1 MATPAARP
9 NFQLYTAGSCT
20 LEVEVQPSALSQWS
34 ARPIVKELSFRLWL
48 HDEGEESEAEV
59 DRLEGEV
66 DGARRLIASGDRTAL
81 QVLAQYF
88 QQQTQQ
94 VLAIAA
100 LSRTRQATALPSPK
114 SLQIIE
120 PLGYLQLCDI
130 TTVIGQYEQTMRT
143 LPVALDAAPSVE
155 IAQESAREAAP
166 NPSNV
171 ISFDVRRQRRVST
184 DRRPTTRK
192 RRTGAWASSAAAALF
207 VVGLTTTLIS
217 RDPALQ
223 ESNVVSDTVIEG
235 PQEGF
240 ALEGGEAQTTTP
252 AESPESSISQEPTD
266 NLDPAISESADAN
279 ESTISRDA
287 QADTTRQPEIG
298 SRQPQT
304 TAAIPPSSPAPPS
317 SPVSPS
323 RSVDRVP
330 ATGSDTTT
338 TQLPETQPDDLASST
353 SNAEAEDLPQPSPPE
368 EVAPSPAASAEPST
382 SDTTEDSDFARRPA
396 AELPQVE
403 QEARVERAAS
413 EPFSP
418 PPTSQPPTPT
428 GGASSSRISIP
439 PADNSEAQPEVL
451 RRAAGRTALPS
462 SAIAT
467 NQVQTYFQ
475 QRWQTGERGPLA
487 YRLQLNSAGEVI
499 SFIGLDDASQAER
512 DRILPTDT
520 PPTFEPSSLPSS
532 APSNESLVLRVQ
544 LNQDGTV
551 EVTTY

>member
-1 MATPAARP
+1 M
-9 NFQLYTAGSCT
+9 
-20 LEVEVQPSALSQWS
+20 QPSALSQWS

-100 LSRTRQATALPSPK
+100 RSRTRQATALPSPK

-184 DRRPTTRK
+184 ARRPTTRK

-266 NLDPAISESADAN
+266 NLDPAISESAAAN
-279 ESTISRDA
+279 ARTISRGLSYLKPNPMIRQVA
-287 QADTTRQPEIG
+287 HQTLKLKIYRSPLPQKRLHRRLRLQQSLAPLTRQKTAT
-298 SRQPQT
+298 SR
-304 TAAIPPSSPAPPS
+304 
-317 SPVSPS
+317 VV
-323 RSVDRVP
+323 R
-330 ATGSDTTT
+330 
-338 TQLPETQPDDLASST
+338 LP
-353 SNAEAEDLPQPSPPE
+353 NC
-368 EVAPSPAASAEPST
+368 
-382 SDTTEDSDFARRPA
+382 
-396 AELPQVE
+396 
-403 QEARVERAAS
+403 
-413 EPFSP
+413 
-418 PPTSQPPTPT
+418 
-428 GGASSSRISIP
+428 
-439 PADNSEAQPEVL
+439 L
-451 RRAAGRTALPS
+451 R
-462 SAIAT
+462 
-467 NQVQTYFQ
+467 
-475 QRWQTGERGPLA
+475 
-487 YRLQLNSAGEVI
+487 
-499 SFIGLDDASQAER
+499 
-512 DRILPTDT
+512 
-520 PPTFEPSSLPSS
+520 
-532 APSNESLVLRVQ
+532 
-544 LNQDGTV
+544 
-551 EVTTY
+551 